1 MLNFDFARSNQ
12 TFRVSERERES
23 ERDRNKKKDKGREV
37 FLGLVPPKSSQVT
50 W

>member
-37 FLGLVPPKSSQVT
+37 GKEDDSRPRMLG
-50 W
+50 